1 MPKKLEEA
9 LKRSARRK
17 GLTGKRFRAYVYGNP
32 VMQKY
37 LKKKKKKK

>member
-9 LKRSARRK
+9 LMKMAKKK
-17 GLTGKRFRAYVYGNP
+17 GLTGKKLNAYVYGNP

-37 LKKKKKKK
+37 LREKRK